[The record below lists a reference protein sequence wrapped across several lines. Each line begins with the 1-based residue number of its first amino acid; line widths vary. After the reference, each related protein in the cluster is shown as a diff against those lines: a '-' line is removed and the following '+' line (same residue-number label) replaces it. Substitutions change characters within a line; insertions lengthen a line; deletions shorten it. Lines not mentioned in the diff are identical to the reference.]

1 MADEPFTGRAVI
13 YGSTNPNLTCL
24 AAIISSNSTVV
35 QLYLLLLFASVCLI
49 YAQVS
54 LARPSSE
61 SIKGANLYIS
71 GIPKTMTQL
80 ELETLFSSAG
90 EIISSRILTE
100 PATGLF

>member
-1 MADEPFTGRAVI
+1 MFQ
-13 YGSTNPNLTCL
+13 SSMFCCCL
-24 AAIISSNSTVV
+24 QFISS
-35 QLYLLLLFASVCLI
+35 LLFASVH
-49 YAQVS
+49 AQVS

-80 ELETLFSSAG
+80 GLETLFNSVG

-100 PATGLF
+100 PATGLLAK

>member
-1 MADEPFTGRAVI
+1 M
-13 YGSTNPNLTCL
+13 
-24 AAIISSNSTVV
+24 
-35 QLYLLLLFASVCLI
+35 ASVCLI
-49 YAQVS
+49 CAQVS

-80 ELETLFSSAG
+80 DLETLFSSVG

-100 PATGLF
+100 PATGLLVCSVIRSVKEANHVRLTS

>member
-1 MADEPFTGRAVI
+1 MLNALHIPLLLSYCNVI
-13 YGSTNPNLTCL
+13 KLFYCL
-24 AAIISSNSTVV
+24 QLISS
-35 QLYLLLLFASVCLI
+35 LLFGSV

-80 ELETLFSSAG
+80 DLETLFSSVG

-100 PATGLF
+100 PATGLLAKYCAIVGRTGNG